1 MKLDLNDP
9 RLLLLYKGNV
19 TPSLIEW
26 IIESLEQSVTNLEED
41 RKVKKK
47 LTNVF
52 VEAFQNVGNHSEKSE
67 DLTSADVILVLSM
80 EDYYKVTTQNLVD
93 KAGGAKM
100 AAKINLV
107 NTYNDEELREQYKKS
122 LVEGEFSDKGTAGL
136 GFIDMARKSGEKLRY
151 KIQPFSDTLD
161 FFVFEARIPKHLE
174 ERSGDSE
181 KATRKSQKISS

>member
-1 MKLDLNDP
+1 
-9 RLLLLYKGNV
+9 
-19 TPSLIEW
+19 
-26 IIESLEQSVTNLEED
+26 
-41 RKVKKK
+41 
-47 LTNVF
+47 
-52 VEAFQNVGNHSEKSE
+52 
-67 DLTSADVILVLSM
+67 M

-93 KAGGAKM
+93 KEGGAKM
-100 AAKINLV
+100 AAKIDLV

-174 ERSGDSE
+174 ERSGDTE
-181 KATRKSQKISS
+181 KTTRKSQKISS